1 MDPFTLT
8 IGGAMVVVTAVA
20 ATAGSYAVTKYR
32 SERAEI
38 AAAEAKLLALQAIND
53 LNAFRLEAARRFV
66 TDEMLVKVEERVVE
80 AINRL
85 GDRLDRLL
93 DDRLRRANG
102 GQGR

>member
-1 MDPFTLT
+1 MDAIALT
-8 IGGAMVVVTAVA
+8 IGGTMVIVTAVA

-38 AAAEAKLLALQAIND
+38 AAAEAKQIALQAINN

-66 TDEMLVKVEERVVE
+66 SDEMLVKVEERVVE

-93 DDRLRRANG
+93 DDRLRRSGG

>member
-1 MDPFTLT
+1 MDAITLT
-8 IGGAMVVVTAVA
+8 IGGAMVIVTAVA

-32 SERAEI
+32 SERAEQ
-38 AAAEAKLLALQAIND
+38 AAAEARLLALQAINE

-102 GQGR
+102 GQR

>member
-1 MDPFTLT
+1 MDAITLT
-8 IGGAMVVVTAVA
+8 IGGAMVIVTAVA